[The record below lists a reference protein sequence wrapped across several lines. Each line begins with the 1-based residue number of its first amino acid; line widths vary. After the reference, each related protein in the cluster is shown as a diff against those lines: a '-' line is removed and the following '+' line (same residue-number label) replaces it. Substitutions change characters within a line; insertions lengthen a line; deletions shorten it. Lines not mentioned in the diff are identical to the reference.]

1 MIALILFLVAFFV
14 LFMGYPIWF
23 SFAAVALAVGSLASD
38 VDFSQLP
45 FMFETTTMGNSTL
58 MAIPMFIFMGVVLQR
73 TGLAEKLLESMGKLF
88 GPVPGGLAIST
99 VIVGAFLA
107 AATGVVG
114 ATVVAMGV
122 ISLPVML
129 KYNYSPKLA
138 TGVICAAGTLGQII
152 PPSIILIILSE
163 VTFVDLGVI
172 FGAALQPGLMLVAA
186 YLIYIVLSTN
196 ILKGSAPRLPPS
208 DDGFVRLLIVCLINI
223 LPTLMLIGLV
233 LGSILEGW
241 ATATESSAVGAIGS
255 LLLAFFFSFVFGLFT
270 LKEGH
275 INTQNKK
282 IDSIALIALVLFL
295 IALVLS
301 VDHIITLM
309 EFYTREFERPYA
321 FESVAKLVSADATLS
336 SDTMLTLMG
345 VLTLTSLVLG
355 FIAMVGYG
363 YRFTPF
369 KGVISGFKGVHPKVI
384 FGAGKET
391 VKVSSMVYAVI
402 IGAIA
407 FSTVFN
413 YAGGKELFTEFV
425 NGLPG
430 GEWTFI
436 ILAMALVFFLGFF
449 IDFVEIAYII
459 VPILIPVAEAFGLN
473 MTWFA
478 ILIAMNLQ
486 TSFMTPPF
494 GFSLF
499 YLKGVAP
506 PGLKTTMIYKGVI
519 PFIIIQA
526 VVVLGLVMFPTWF
539 GFESIYANG
548 VGPAE
553 VSAQGSAY

>member
-1 MIALILFLVAFFV
+1 MTALILFLLAFII
-14 LFMGYPIWF
+14 LFLGYPIWF
-23 SFAAVALAVGSLASD
+23 SFAAVALAVGSFAAD
-38 VDFSQLP
+38 VNFAQLP
-45 FMFETTTMGNSTL
+45 YMFETTVMGNSTL
-58 MAIPMFIFMGVVLQR
+58 MAIPLFIFMGVVLQR

-129 KYNYSPKLA
+129 KYNYNPRLA

-163 VTFVDLGVI
+163 VTYVDLGVI
-172 FGAALQPGLMLVAA
+172 FGAALQPGLMLVGA
-186 YLIYIVLSTN
+186 YLIYILLTTN
-196 ILKGSAPRLPPS
+196 LVKNSAPRLPATS
-208 DDGFVRLLIVCLINI
+208 DSTIRLLTACIINI

-233 LGSILEGW
+233 LGSILRGW

-255 LLLAFFFSFVFGLFT
+255 LFLAFFFSFVFGLFSLKGEKVLLDKVADILSLLAVAIFLFAMFVVTDFVIKIMEELRIGDERSFMTNDLFAT
-270 LKEGH
+270 LGMSFRVSMS
-275 INTQNKK
+275 NFL
-282 IDSIALIALVLFL
+282 SLFLVLL
-295 IALVLS
+295 APA
-301 VDHIITLM
+301 II
-309 EFYTREFERPYA
+309 
-321 FESVAKLVSADATLS
+321 
-336 SDTMLTLMG
+336 
-345 VLTLTSLVLG
+345 LG
-355 FIAMVGYG
+355 FIAMYRYG
-363 YRFTPF
+363 YVFTPM
-369 KGVISGFKGVHPKVI
+369 KAILSGFKGVNPKII
-384 FGAGKET
+384 FGAGSET

-413 YAGGKELFTEFV
+413 YAGGTELFQGFFE
-425 NGLPG
+425 GLPG
-430 GEWTFI
+430 GHWTFI
-436 ILAMALVFFLGFF
+436 IISMLMIFLLGFF

-459 VPILIPVAEAFGLN
+459 VPILLPVAQYVFDLN
-473 MTWFA
+473 ITWFA

-486 TSFMTPPF
+486 SSFMTPPF

-506 PGLKTTMIYKGVI
+506 EGVKTTTIYRGVI

-526 VVVLGLVMFPTWF
+526 IIVLLLVIFPTWF
-539 GFESIYANG
+539 GFDSIFASNTSY
-548 VGPAE
+548 
-553 VSAQGSAY
+553 

>member
-1 MIALILFLVAFFV
+1 MTALILFVVAFFV
-14 LFMGYPIWF
+14 LFLGYPIWF
-23 SFAAVALAVGSLASD
+23 SFAAVALAVGSLASG

-45 FMFETTTMGNSTL
+45 YMFQSTTMGNSTL

-122 ISLPVML
+122 ISLPVMM

-172 FGAALQPGLMLVAA
+172 FGAAIQPGLMLVGA
-186 YLIYIVLSTN
+186 YLIYIVISTN
-196 ILKGSAPRLPPS
+196 IFKRSGPRLPPAE
-208 DDGFVRLLIVCLINI
+208 DGFVRLLIVCLINI

-255 LLLAFFFSFVFGLFT
+255 LLLAFFFSFIFGLFS
-270 LKEGH
+270 LKD
-275 INTQNKK
+275 NQSVTVNKSN
-282 IDSIALIALVLFL
+282 DRLALVALVLFL
-295 IALVLS
+295 LSLVLS
-301 VDHIITLM
+301 VDYIISLM
-309 EFYTREFERPYA
+309 ELYTRQFDRPYSTEA
-321 FESVAKLVSADATLS
+321 LFKMFDEGATLS
-336 SDTMLTLMG
+336 SSLMLSMMG
-345 VLTLTSLVLG
+345 AVAGVALVLA
-355 FIAMVGYG
+355 FVAMIRYG
-363 YRFTPF
+363 YTFTPLN
-369 KGVISGFKGVHPKVI
+369 GIIAGFKGIKPNVI
-384 FGAGKET
+384 LGAGKET

-425 NGLPG
+425 SGLPG
-430 GEWTFI
+430 GEWSFI
-436 ILAMALVFFLGFF
+436 LLAMAMVFFLGFF

-459 VPILIPVAEAFGLN
+459 VPILIPVADALGLN

-506 PGLKTTMIYKGVI
+506 PELKTTTIYKGVI

-526 VVVLGLVMFPTWF
+526 IIVFCLVVFPTWF

-548 VGPAE
+548 IGPNE
-553 VSAQGSAY
+553 VSAPSSAY

>member
-1 MIALILFLVAFFV
+1 MTALVLFLLAFIILFL
-14 LFMGYPIWF
+14 GYPIWF
-23 SFAAVALAVGSLASD
+23 SFAAAALAVGSLSVG

-45 FMFETTTMGNSTL
+45 GMFETTVMRNSTL
-58 MAIPMFIFMGVVLQR
+58 MAIPLFIFMGVVLQK

-129 KYNYSPKLA
+129 KYDYNPKLA

-186 YLIYIVLSTN
+186 YLIYIVLTTN
-196 ILKGSAPRLPPS
+196 LVKGSAPRLPPTNE
-208 DDGFVRLLIVCLINI
+208 GFVRLLIVCLINI

-233 LGSILEGW
+233 LGSILRGW

-255 LLLAFFFSFVFGLFT
+255 VTLAFFFSFVFGLFT
-270 LKEGH
+270 SKTGE
-275 INTQNKK
+275 IVRNNKADK
-282 IDSIALIALVLFL
+282 FALLGLFL
-295 IALVLS
+295 FLMGLILTVDLIVKTMEELALNQVLTFS
-301 VDHIITLM
+301 TGD
-309 EFYTREFERPYA
+309 F
-321 FESVAKLVSADATLS
+321 LVSMGLVTELTASGMTTLI
-336 SDTMLTLMG
+336 MAFILP
-345 VLTLTSLVLG
+345 SLVIG
-355 FIAMVGYG
+355 FICMLFYG
-363 YRFTPF
+363 YKFTPF
-369 KGVISGFKGVHPKVI
+369 AGLIKGLRGIRPQII
-384 FGAGKET
+384 FGAGSET

-402 IGAIA
+402 VGAIA

-413 YAGGKELFTEFV
+413 YAGGKELFQEFF
-425 NGLPG
+425 NALPG
-430 GEWTFI
+430 GHWTFI
-436 ILAMALVFFLGFF
+436 ILAMLMVFLLGFF

-486 TSFMTPPF
+486 SSFMTPPF

-506 PGLKTTMIYKGVI
+506 KGLKTTTIYKGVI
-519 PFIIIQA
+519 PFIIIQLI
-526 VVVLGLVMFPTWF
+526 VVLLLVIYPTWF
-539 GFESIYANG
+539 GFDSIFDPSSPNY
-548 VGPAE
+548 
-553 VSAQGSAY
+553 